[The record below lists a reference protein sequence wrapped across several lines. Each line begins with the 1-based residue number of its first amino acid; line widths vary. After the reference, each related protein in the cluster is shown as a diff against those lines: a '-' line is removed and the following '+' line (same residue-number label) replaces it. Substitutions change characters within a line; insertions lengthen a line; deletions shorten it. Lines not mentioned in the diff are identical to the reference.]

1 MTFNFFSFVFVGIPD
16 STSAMESDDNSGIEE
31 AVEAAEE
38 LVFDPSQ
45 DQSEELEG
53 EEEEEE
59 DNVETK
65 VEQVQSIQLQQYYLA
80 MAIAP
85 LVFILVVQILP
96 LSNWVIGFIT
106 GIVICKLI
114 HF

>member
-1 MTFNFFSFVFVGIPD
+1 MD
-16 STSAMESDDNSGIEE
+16 SDDNSGIEE

-53 EEEEEE
+53 EEEE
-59 DNVETK
+59 DDQFDTK
-65 VEQVQSIQLQQYYLA
+65 VEEVQSIQMQQYYWA
-80 MAIAP
+80 MALTP
-85 LVFILVVQILP
+85 LVFILIVQILP

-106 GIVICKLI
+106 GIVICKFNSL
-114 HF
+114 FKYLYYSVNVY